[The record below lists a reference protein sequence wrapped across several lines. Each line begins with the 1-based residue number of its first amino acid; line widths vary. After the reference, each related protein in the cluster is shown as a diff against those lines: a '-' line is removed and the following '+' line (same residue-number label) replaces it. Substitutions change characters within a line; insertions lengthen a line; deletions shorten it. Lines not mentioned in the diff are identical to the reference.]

1 MILCSILNT
10 VSHLTKVT
18 LHFCESFFTYPRLR
32 KDSRGSEAVGQ
43 WERKGCE
50 DETVGRW
57 QAGSMGGWEEESMRG
72 WEDERT
78 GSKREE
84 GNGKDGERKQT
95 KPYTTIPSRGFAP
108 GKLPLDRPHQGAAV
122 LTPTKDARKGV
133 TFVCSEVNT
142 EGLWR
147 ILSKP
152 RRRSFDRFRVQL
164 IIGGVRERSPEH
176 EC

>member
-1 MILCSILNT
+1 MHLC
-10 VSHLTKVT
+10 K
-18 LHFCESFFTYPRLR
+18 SFFTCARLGQW
-32 KDSRGSEAVGQ
+32 GSAAVGQ

-84 GNGKDGERKQT
+84 GNGKDGERNQT

-108 GKLPLDRPHQGAAV
+108 GKLPLDRPHQGAV
-122 LTPTKDARKGV
+122 MLIWNFRNFLLTQVRHLLRNV
-133 TFVCSEVNT
+133 R
-142 EGLWR
+142 R
-147 ILSKP
+147 IQCLSTAWLMGWFKNM
-152 RRRSFDRFRVQL
+152 S
-164 IIGGVRERSPEH
+164 
-176 EC
+176 

>member
-1 MILCSILNT
+1 M
-10 VSHLTKVT
+10 
-18 LHFCESFFTYPRLR
+18 HFCESFFTCARLGQWGR
-32 KDSRGSEAVGQ
+32 EAVGQ
-43 WERKGCE
+43 GERKWCE

-108 GKLPLDRPHQGAAV
+108 GKLPLDRPHQGAAMLDLHAV
-122 LTPTKDARKGV
+122 LSGFNCAQDFK
-133 TFVCSEVNT
+133 S
-142 EGLWR
+142 
-147 ILSKP
+147 
-152 RRRSFDRFRVQL
+152 
-164 IIGGVRERSPEH
+164 
-176 EC
+176 